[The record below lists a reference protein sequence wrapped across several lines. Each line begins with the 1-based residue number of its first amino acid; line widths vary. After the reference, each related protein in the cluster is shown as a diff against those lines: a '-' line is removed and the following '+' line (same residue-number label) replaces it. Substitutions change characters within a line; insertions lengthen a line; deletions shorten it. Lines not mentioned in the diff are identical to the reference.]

1 MKKIAWVDPDTGIL
15 QITVPAYG
23 GDFQRHT
30 GLSDDDFL
38 ASRVL
43 KDVPVG
49 VTPHIIEDD
58 NPEIKAF
65 LDDGTFRKAWDYV
78 GNALTVDMPTARG
91 VHMARIRN
99 ARNIQ
104 LAAKDITFMRAMEAG
119 DTSAQVTIATEK
131 QVLRDIPQT
140 FDITTGVTTP
150 ELLTARWPSELP
162 ARE

>member
-140 FDITTGVTTP
+140 FDLTTDNDTP
-150 ELLTARWPSELP
+150 VELLAKWPEGLP
-162 ARE
+162 KE